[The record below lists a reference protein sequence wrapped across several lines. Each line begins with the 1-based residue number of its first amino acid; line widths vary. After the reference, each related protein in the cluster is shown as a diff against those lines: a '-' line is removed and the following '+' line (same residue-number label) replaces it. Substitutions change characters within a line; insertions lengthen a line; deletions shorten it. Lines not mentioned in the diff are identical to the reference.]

1 MTTSTTAPLA
11 TAPSTADLATGRVTV
26 TEVVLPG
33 VVEPAGLE
41 LRTRD
46 LAAPG
51 KGQVV
56 VRVEATGVSMA
67 EQSMRRGRYPGQPAF
82 PFVPGYD
89 LVGTVAAT
97 GPRVDASLVGTRVA
111 VMTKTGGWATYA
123 VVKAAD
129 LVVVPPELDPA
140 EIETLV
146 VNGVTA
152 WQMLHRTARVAP
164 GETVLVHG
172 ANGGVGTTLVQLAVH
187 HGATVIGTAHPRHH
201 EALRELGVTPV
212 DYDDP
217 DLAATV
223 RALAPQGVDAVF
235 DHLGGTSLDRS
246 WGLLAPG
253 GRLVAYAIATQVKGT
268 GSIWGPFLTAIAKVL
283 TWNLL
288 PNGKKAAFY
297 DLWSGHLRRPTR
309 FRARTREAVDAVL
322 ALLADG
328 TLRPQ
333 VAATFPL
340 TQAREAM
347 TLAESRTVRGKVVL
361 LP

>member
-1 MTTSTTAPLA
+1 MTTPTAY
-11 TAPSTADLATGRVTV
+11 PSTAEPSTGRVTV

-41 LRTRD
+41 IRTRE
-46 LAAPG
+46 LTAPA

-56 VRVEATGVSMA
+56 VRVEATGIAMS

-89 LVGTVAAT
+89 LVGTVAET
-97 GPRVDASLVGTRVA
+97 GPGVDASLVGTRVA
-111 VMTKTGGWATYA
+111 VMTKTGGWTTHAL
-123 VVKAAD
+123 VKAAD

-140 EIETLV
+140 EVETLV

-187 HGATVIGTAHPRHH
+187 HGVTVIGTAHPRHH
-201 EALRELGVTPV
+201 AALRELGVVPV

-223 RALAPQGVDAVF
+223 RTLAPQGVDAVF
-235 DHLGGTSLDRS
+235 DHLGGASLDRS

-253 GRLVAYAIATQVKGT
+253 GRLVAYAIATQVQGT
-268 GSIWGPFLTAIAKVL
+268 GSIWGPFLAAIAKVVA
-283 TWNLL
+283 WNLL
-288 PNGKKAAFY
+288 PNGRKAAFY

-309 FRARTREAVDAVL
+309 FRARTREAVHAVL

-340 TQAREAM
+340 EQAREAM